1 MFLLKAQNYIKAQ
14 NVEQATF
21 SFLDVFYAHK
31 NTVFFALHA
40 KKQKKAHKKHKNAYR
55 WTGNFLRLMF
65 FKRIKRCLLF
75 FVCLYAFLCFLC
87 VWNLFVKK

>member
-55 WTGNFLRLMF
+55 
-65 FKRIKRCLLF
+65 
-75 FVCLYAFLCFLC
+75 
-87 VWNLFVKK
+87 